1 MNACV
6 FIVYNVLVF
15 SLHPDLPA
23 GFASGMNLSGLEL
36 GSMVGGGGGL
46 KDAAGQQSR
55 FKWMMEGH
63 SPAPSPPDSALKN
76 GKGQSSLA
84 WYTKGCIKAAKPM
97 VKCACF

>member
-1 MNACV
+1 MNELVYACV
-6 FIVYNVLVF
+6 LNGFCL
-15 SLHPDLPA
+15 LHPSLLA

-46 KDAAGQQSR
+46 KDVAGQQSR

-76 GKGQSSLA
+76 GKGNL
-84 WYTKGCIKAAKPM
+84 P
-97 VKCACF
+97 